1 MSTTSSDSPT
11 TYTPIPLTPEHAPL
25 MGHGTPDTSGSTE
38 EPKKKMAKLLDTPAH
53 VLLMLKSWLGFSQ
66 VERWQIEEEEARI
79 MLLGVEEEDDDE
91 DEGIDMHMGEESGGE
106 SGSGESD
113 GEVEC

>member
-1 MSTTSSDSPT
+1 MSTTCTDSPT
-11 TYTPIPLTPEHAPL
+11 TYTPIPLTPELAPL
-25 MGHGTPDTSGSTE
+25 MGHGSPDASTE
-38 EPKKKMAKLLDTPAH
+38 EPKKKIAKLLDTPAH

-79 MLLGVEEEDDDE
+79 MLLGEEEEEDE
-91 DEGIDMHMGEESGGE
+91 DEGIDMGEESGGE

-113 GEVEC
+113 GEVEF